1 MKSVVLLNDTS
12 FENHHGCNIVVENIK
27 RNLEKRNI
35 KLLATNPI
43 GKDWKKNKSFLNY
56 LNQADGVVVNAEGTI
71 HDDSEYA
78 YSLLEIVNYTNKP
91 CFLINMTYQNN
102 SEKFSKLVSRFSKVY
117 VRETFSK
124 KELEKDNIESVVV
137 PDMTFY
143 KLKKDY
149 LEREK
154 KEVYITDSHDI
165 KKSEQLYNIA
175 KKNEIVFLPI
185 IAPFIKYSSLH
196 GFSKLLKYKF
206 FNNYGIFI
214 EKFVKLKYKY
224 KRFLFVKK
232 EEDLLEEIKNCNLLI
247 SARFHAICLS
257 LHFSAPFVAIS
268 SNTFKIE
275 SLLNDI
281 GLGDKRIINFE
292 DLNDFEKIKS
302 AYNYFEEDEITKI
315 NEYIVNANQK
325 IELMFDEINLII
337 ELANIKS

>member
-27 RNLEKRNI
+27 KNLEKRDI
-35 KLLATNPI
+35 KLLETNPI
-43 GKDWKKNKSFLNY
+43 GKDWKKNKSFLNC
-56 LNQADGVVVNAEGTI
+56 LNQADGVLVNAEGTI

-102 SEKFSKLVSRFSKVY
+102 SEKFSKLVSKFTKVY

-124 KELEKDNIESVVV
+124 KELAKDKVESVVV

-149 LEREK
+149 PERRK
-154 KEVYITDSHDI
+154 KEIYITDSHDI

-175 KKNEIVFLPI
+175 EKNQIIFLPV
-185 IAPFIKYSSLH
+185 IAPFIKYSSLN
-196 GFSKLLKYKF
+196 GFIKKFKYKF
-206 FNNYGIFI
+206 FNIFGNFI
-214 EKFVKLKYKY
+214 KLKYKY
-224 KRFLFVKK
+224 KRFTFVKN
-232 EEDLLEEIKNCNLLI
+232 EDDLLENLKNSSLLI

-257 LHFSAPFVAIS
+257 LHFSVPFVAIS

-281 GLGDKRIINFE
+281 NLGDKRIINFE
-292 DLNDFEKIKS
+292 DLKDFEKIKS
-302 AYNYFEEDEITKI
+302 TYNNFEKDEIIKI

-325 IELMFDEINLII
+325 IELMFDEINSII
-337 ELANIKS
+337 EIAKVKS

>member
-43 GKDWKKNKSFLNY
+43 GKDWKKNKSFLNC
-56 LNQADGVVVNAEGTI
+56 LNQSDGVVINAEGTI

-102 SEKFSKLVSRFSKVY
+102 SEKFLKLVSKFSKVY

-143 KLKKDY
+143 KLKNDY
-149 LEREK
+149 SEREK
-154 KEVYITDSHDI
+154 KEIYITDSHDI
-165 KKSEQLYNIA
+165 KKSEQLYNMA
-175 KKNEIVFLPI
+175 KKNRIIFLPI
-185 IAPFIKYSSLH
+185 IAPFIKYSSLK
-196 GFSKLLKYKF
+196 GFIKKLKYEF
-206 FNNYGIFI
+206 FNNFGSFI
-214 EKFVKLKYKY
+214 EKFKNLGYKY
-224 KRFLFVKK
+224 RRFIFVIN
-232 EEDLLEEIKNCNLLI
+232 EDNLLEEIKNCNLLI

-302 AYNYFEEDEITKI
+302 TYNYFEKDEIIKI

-325 IELMFDEINLII
+325 IELMFDEIDK
-337 ELANIKS
+337 NIVVGGFFE